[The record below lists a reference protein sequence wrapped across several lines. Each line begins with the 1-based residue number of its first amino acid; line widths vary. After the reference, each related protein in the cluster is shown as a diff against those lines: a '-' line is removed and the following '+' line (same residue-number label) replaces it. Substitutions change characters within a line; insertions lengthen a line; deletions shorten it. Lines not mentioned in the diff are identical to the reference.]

1 MKSCLIVLIGSIAPL
16 VLAQHHAHAPTGPEK
31 PVALY
36 KGLGV
41 WRHPIATKNAD
52 AQKFFDQGLSLLY
65 GFNRYEA
72 LRSFRKVAE
81 LDPQSVMAHWGM
93 AMSQGPYI
101 NMDGDPSFDL
111 KGACSAVA
119 AGQKIATAP
128 ERERAYLKTVA
139 AWCPQNQPPD
149 YQPDAYI
156 AAVRELAER
165 YPDDL
170 DAQTLLAES
179 LMIPVRWHSYSADGS
194 PAKGAIE
201 CERILEGVLRR
212 WPEHPG
218 ANHHYI
224 HAVEA
229 SPTPERAI
237 ASAQRLMGTVPSVG
251 HLVHMPGH
259 IWLIMGDWGQA
270 AAVNERAAQ
279 VDREYFEATGVGP
292 GSYTPYY
299 LHNVHFILYARMMQG
314 NRAATFRAGETMSE
328 AAQSLVQAIPPI
340 ADAFLPMPW
349 VAHARFG
356 DWDGILKI
364 AQPPPSL
371 RGATAVWHYVRALAF
386 TARGDRTAAAKE
398 RAELEKQKAQA
409 PPEERVGQSRVIDVL
424 TIAAEIIDARMAAS
438 PADAVPHW
446 RKAVEIQDT
455 LGYDE
460 PPDWYY
466 PVRESLGAALLRAGQ
481 AVEAE
486 KVLRDGVKR
495 SPRNGRML
503 FGLMESLKAQGKTD
517 GAESVRREFE
527 TVWKF
532 SDVKL
537 RIEDL

>member
-1 MKSCLIVLIGSIAPL
+1 MKSRVFILIGLIAPQL
-16 VLAQHHAHAPTGPEK
+16 WAQHHAHAPTGPER

-36 KGLGV
+36 KGMGA
-41 WRHPIATKNAD
+41 WRHPIATKSAD

-72 LRSFRKVAE
+72 LRSFRKAAE

-139 AWCPQNQPPD
+139 AWCPQNKTPEYKPD
-149 YQPDAYI
+149 TYV
-156 AAVRELAER
+156 AAVRELVDR

-179 LMIPVRWHSYSADGS
+179 LMIPVRWKWYSADGA
-194 PAKGAIE
+194 PAKGVVE

-218 ANHHYI
+218 ANHYYI

-237 ASAQRLMGTVPSVG
+237 ASAQRLMGTIPSVG
-251 HLVHMPGH
+251 HMVHMPGH
-259 IWLIMGDWGQA
+259 IWLILGDWGQA
-270 AAVNERAAQ
+270 AGVNERAAQ

-292 GSYTPYY
+292 GSYSVYY
-299 LHNVHFILYARMMQG
+299 IHNVHFILYARMMQG
-314 NRAATFRAGETMSE
+314 NRVETFRAGQTMSE
-328 AAQSLVQAIPPI
+328 YADSLVQPIPQL
-340 ADAFLPMPW
+340 ADLFLPMPW
-349 VAHARFG
+349 LAQARFG

-364 AQPPPSL
+364 TQPPSAL
-371 RGATAVWHYVRALAF
+371 QGATAMWHYVRALAF
-386 TARGDRTAAAKE
+386 TARGDRKAAVKE
-398 RAELEKQKAQA
+398 RAELEKSKANT
-409 PPEERVGQSRVIDVL
+409 PPEARAGQSRAVDVL
-424 TIAAEIIDARMAAS
+424 TIAAEIIDARMAAT
-438 PADAVPHW
+438 PAAAVPHW

-481 AVEAE
+481 ASEAE
-486 KVLRDGVKR
+486 KVLREGVKR

-503 FGLMESLKAQGKTD
+503 FALMESLKAQGKTD

-527 TVWKF
+527 AVWKS